1 MGLRKP
7 WRGGNVHDRGRR
19 TDLAIVLAL
28 ALLPVLFFWPVTV
41 GGKTLIPADNAF
53 AWEPWKT
60 YAAEA
65 GVGIPQNALL
75 SDLYLENYAWKRFI
89 VESLRDREL
98 PLWNPYILAGVPFL
112 AAGQHS
118 AMYPVSVLFYL
129 LPIPLAYG
137 WFAAAHLFL
146 AGLFTYV
153 LARTLRVGR
162 VGSALSAATFMFS
175 GFMVI
180 RNVFPMI
187 VAAAVWLPLIMA
199 SIERIARRAEENDVK
214 AIGYLPDVGLGA
226 LAVGMSFLAG
236 HPEMYYYVA
245 LISGL
250 FALWRLGGMAAY
262 TRSWPRTLRSAGAL
276 LFMALL
282 GFGLGSAQWLPL
294 LGLVRQSFRVGGAS
308 LEQVLGWAYPLRR
321 VISLIVPGLFGSP
334 AHHTYFDLFSWQI
347 KPVTVNALGERI
359 DTIYWG
365 IKNYVEGASYVGILP
380 ILLALVAISRRKG
393 RHLGFFVLLSVLS
406 LLFVFGSP
414 LYVLVYKLPGL
425 NQVHSPFR
433 WIYPY
438 TLCLAIL
445 AGMGADVIWRKE
457 EAESGGGRWCGW
469 ADRLAGTIL
478 PKASMWIGLA
488 LLVGLALSLL
498 VKDRL
503 APLAERV
510 MHSLALAPTAYAD
523 GGMFYSYQ
531 YINLLIFGT
540 ATFLSGLVLSLRPR
554 FRRAA
559 PWGALAMVVIVGEL
573 FVIGKGFF
581 STVDPALVGYSTPAI
596 EFLRRDPDLYRITS
610 FVGGSEKT
618 FNANAG
624 MFYGISDARGY
635 DSIIPL
641 QYAEYMGIIQE
652 QSELQYNRIAPI
664 FDAHTEAL
672 ASPLLDALNVKYV
685 LANKRHTI
693 TTSGYTLV
701 YDDEIRIY
709 RNEEALPRVYLVPS
723 AISIQDAEARRR
735 ALSTLNPREVVILEE
750 PVEGAPAESVP
761 PGLTHQVETIEYTP
775 NEVTIT
781 VVAPVSCFLVL
792 ADSYFEGWLAF
803 IRPTDVRD
811 PLLVEQSL
819 HIYRANGA
827 FRAVQI
833 PAGRHVIRFK
843 YSPNSVKFGLYLS
856 FLSGIVLLLTV
867 GVWAWL
873 RFYRESEPD
882 ADDAAVQRVT
892 KNTLTPIALNTVNKV
907 IDMAFAMLMLR
918 ILGPVDAG
926 RYSLAIVVIG
936 WLDIFTNFG
945 LNTLTT
951 REVAKDK
958 TRANR
963 YLSNTIALRVGLW
976 GVSLPILAAFFLL
989 RRVTKPLDPA
999 TILAISFFALGLLPS
1014 NVSASLAAVFS
1025 AHERME
1031 IPASVTTLTTLLKVS
1046 LFTAALMV
1054 GAGYVG
1060 LAAASIIVNIATAI
1074 VLYLLVRATLF
1085 RPRVELDWGFQKQ
1098 MLWQSYPLMI
1108 NLLLA
1113 TLFFKVAVLLIDWL
1127 EAPRALGWYGAAY
1140 KYIDAVQ
1147 IIPAYFTMALFPLIS
1162 RYAAT
1167 ARDSLLR
1174 AYRLAIK
1181 LLLIV
1186 ALPGALVGWALSREL
1201 ITVLGG
1207 SQYLPHA
1214 AYILRVMIWYMP
1226 FGFVN
1231 SVTQYVLIALN
1242 QQRFLTRAFAI
1253 GLAFNVVANLILISR
1268 FGYIAAAFVTIASE
1282 LVLFVPFHMGV
1293 RKHLTRIPWRQLAW
1307 KQVLSAIP
1315 LALML
1320 LLLSHRYVVLS
1331 ILAGLSLYGAGLS
1344 LLRVFDREEA
1354 EAVRSVLPL
1363 DRLRRGIALALSR
1376 PVDSAPS
1383 RE

>member
-1 MGLRKP
+1 M
-7 WRGGNVHDRGRR
+7 HDKGRR
-19 TDLAIVLAL
+19 SDLAIILILLV
-28 ALLPVLFFWPVTV
+28 LPVLFFWPVTV
-41 GGKTLIPADNAF
+41 GGKTLLPADNAF
-53 AWEPWKT
+53 AWEPWKS
-60 YAAEA
+60 YASEA
-65 GVGIPQNALL
+65 GVGIPHNDLL

-89 VESLRDREL
+89 VDSLRHRQL

-118 AMYPVSVLFYL
+118 AMYPLSVLFYL

-137 WFAAAHLFL
+137 WFAAIHLFL
-146 AGLFTYV
+146 AGLFTYI

-162 VGSALSAATFMFS
+162 VGSVLSATTFMFS

-187 VAAAVWLPLIMA
+187 IAAAVWLPLILA
-199 SIERIARRAEENDVK
+199 SIERIARRAEETDVN
-214 AIGYLPDVGLGA
+214 AIVYLPDV
-226 LAVGMSFLAG
+226 AVGASAFGMAFLAG
-236 HPEMYYYVA
+236 HPEMYYYVS

-250 FALWRLGGMAAY
+250 FAIWRLGRMIACKI
-262 TRSWPRTLRSAGAL
+262 SWTGTLRSAAAL
-276 LFMALL
+276 LFMAFL

-294 LGLVRQSFRVGGAS
+294 LKLVRQSSREGGTS

-321 VISLIVPGLFGSP
+321 VISLFVPDFFGNPS
-334 AHHTYFDLFSWQI
+334 HHAYLDLFSWQVR
-347 KPVTVNALGERI
+347 PVTANALGDRI
-359 DTIYWG
+359 DTVYWG
-365 IKNYVEGASYVGILP
+365 IKNYVEGASYIGILP
-380 ILLALVAISRRKG
+380 MLLALVAILRRKG
-393 RHLGFFVLLSVLS
+393 RHLGFFALVCLVS
-406 LLFVFGSP
+406 LLFVFGSR

-438 TLCLAIL
+438 TLGLALL
-445 AGMGADVIWRKE
+445 AGMGADVLCRKE
-457 EAESGGGRWCGW
+457 ETTDGAGWWRSWSRRLAES
-469 ADRLAGTIL
+469 IL
-478 PKASMWIGLA
+478 PKASMWAGLA
-488 LLVGLALSLL
+488 VLGGLAASLL
-498 VKDRL
+498 VRDRF

-510 MHSLALAPTAYAD
+510 MYRLALAPRAFSD

-531 YINLLIFGT
+531 FRNLLIF
-540 ATFLSGLVLSLRPR
+540 ALALFLSGLLLSLRAR
-554 FRRAA
+554 FRLLAS
-559 PWGALAMVVIVGEL
+559 WGALAVILILGEL
-573 FVIGKGFF
+573 FIIGKPFF
-581 STVDPALVGYSTPAI
+581 AAVEPALVGYSTPAI
-596 EFLRRDPDLYRITS
+596 EFLQSDPDLYRITS
-610 FVGGSEKT
+610 YVGGSEKT

-635 DSIIPL
+635 DSIIPR
-641 QYAEYMGIIQE
+641 QYADYMGIIQE

-664 FDAHTEAL
+664 YDTHADAL
-672 ASPLLDALNVKYV
+672 DSPLLDALNVKYV
-685 LANKRHTI
+685 LTNKRHAI

-709 RNEEALPRVYLVPS
+709 RNEEAMPRAFLVPR
-723 AISIQDAEARRR
+723 AISIQDAEERRR

-750 PVEGAPAESVP
+750 AREGAPAESVAP
-761 PGLTHQVETIEYTP
+761 DFDHQVEAIEYTP

-781 VVAPVSCFLVL
+781 VQAPIPCFLVL

-803 IRPTDVRD
+803 IRPTDARD
-811 PLLVEQSL
+811 PSLAEKSL
-819 HIYRANGA
+819 HVYRANGA

-833 PAGRHVIRFK
+833 PAGRYVVRFK

-856 FLSGIVLLLTV
+856 FLSGIVLILTL
-867 GVWAWL
+867 GLWAWH
-873 RFYRESEPD
+873 RFYRESQD
-882 ADDAAVQRVT
+882 DTDDATVQRVS
-892 KNTLTPIALNTVNKV
+892 KNTLAPIALNVVNKV

-945 LNTLTT
+945 LNTLST
-951 REVAKDK
+951 REVARDK

-976 GVSLPILAAFFLL
+976 GVSLPVLAAFFLL

-999 TILAISFFALGLLPS
+999 TILAVSFFALGLLPS
-1014 NVSASLAAVFS
+1014 NISASLAAVFS
-1025 AHERME
+1025 AYERME
-1031 IPASVTTLTTLLKVS
+1031 IPASVTTLTTLLKVT
-1046 LFTAALMV
+1046 LGTVALIV

-1060 LAAASIIVNIATAI
+1060 LAAISIIVNIATAI

-1098 MLWQSYPLMI
+1098 MLSQSYPLMI

-1113 TLFFKVAVLLIDWL
+1113 TLFFKVAVLLIEWL

-1140 KYIDAVQ
+1140 KYIDAAQ
-1147 IIPAYFTMALFPLIS
+1147 IIPAYFTMALFPVIS

-1186 ALPGALVGWALSREL
+1186 ALPGALIGWALSTEL

-1226 FGFVN
+1226 FGFIN

-1253 GLAFNVVANLILISR
+1253 GLAFNVAANLIFISR
-1268 FGYIAAAFVTIASE
+1268 FGYIAAAFVTVASE
-1282 LVLFVPFHMGV
+1282 LALFVPFYVGV
-1293 RKHLTRIPWRQLAW
+1293 RKHLTRIPWIELAW
-1307 KQVLSAIP
+1307 KQLLSSLP

-1320 LLLSHRYVVLS
+1320 LLLPHLYVVLS
-1331 ILAGLSLYGAGLS
+1331 ILAGLSLYVAGISFLH
-1344 LLRVFDREEA
+1344 VFDREETD
-1354 EAVRSVLPL
+1354 AVRSVLPL
-1363 DRLRRGIALALSR
+1363 DRIKRGIATASSR
-1376 PVDSAPS
+1376 PVDSVPS
-1383 RE
+1383 RQ